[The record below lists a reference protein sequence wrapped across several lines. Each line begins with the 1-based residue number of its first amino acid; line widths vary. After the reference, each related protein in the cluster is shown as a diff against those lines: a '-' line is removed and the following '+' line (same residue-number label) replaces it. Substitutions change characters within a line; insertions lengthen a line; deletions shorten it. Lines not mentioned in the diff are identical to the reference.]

1 MNEATHQMKTE
12 VDCSV
17 SSVTSGSELFL
28 RFITLQS
35 NKLEEGVSGNL
46 PFLESN
52 LYDDVTDGELKWF
65 LEDRCLVM
73 LLQENHF

>member
-1 MNEATHQMKTE
+1 MKLLKEATHQMKTE

-35 NKLEEGVSGNL
+35 NKLEEAVS
-46 PFLESN
+46 ES
-52 LYDDVTDGELKWF
+52 L
-65 LEDRCLVM
+65 R
-73 LLQENHF
+73 